1 MGVGVEQVLQ
11 GVVKAADHILDVV
24 GPSAGQG
31 RCGMVAAADAH
42 RLRRRSA
49 TTGNRDV
56 VGADPCPF
64 TIAGRSGIVLRR
76 HGDFTG
82 VRDGVAVRK
91 ECLYLACIFIAAV
104 DGEVALIEGDV
115 VVVAGGVSGGKYVLV
130 CSDSLHVC
138 VGADIGDRSEVVGV
152 DQTLHCASERRVC
165 LSVGLLGV
173 VDGNSE
179 RFRSDG
185 EQSRVVGDG
194 IVALGDIS
202 GGRDDV
208 LTDCVAGFAGDG
220 VVRDEVFAFE
230 YARDRGGKRRI
241 GLAIDLALRICV
253 DKDGCWEDSQFADP
267 EGIDVGEVTCH
278 IITVRVEDL
287 ERGHRIQGLLALA
300 GNHIRHRAVGGGC
313 PGEA

>member
-1 MGVGVEQVLQ
+1 
-11 GVVKAADHILDVV
+11 
-24 GPSAGQG
+24 
-31 RCGMVAAADAH
+31 MVAAADAH

-56 VGADPCPF
+56 VGAGPCPF
-64 TIAGRSGIVLRR
+64 AITGRSGIVLRR

-82 VRDGVAVRK
+82 VRDGVVVRK
-91 ECLYLACIFIAAV
+91 ECLNLAGIFQSGRVRVGETVVLIREVCGPIGGLHDIAAV
-104 DGEVALIEGDV
+104 DGEVALIESDA

-130 CSDSLHVC
+130 CSDSLNFC

-152 DQTLHCASERRVC
+152 DQTLHCASKRRVC

-173 VDGNSE
+173 VDGNGE

-185 EQSRVVGDG
+185 EQCRVVGDG

-202 GGRDDV
+202 GGHDDV
-208 LTDCVAGFAGDG
+208 LTDIVAGFAGDG

-241 GLAIDLALRICV
+241 GLAIDLALRICI

-267 EGIDVGEVTCH
+267 EGSDVGEVTCH